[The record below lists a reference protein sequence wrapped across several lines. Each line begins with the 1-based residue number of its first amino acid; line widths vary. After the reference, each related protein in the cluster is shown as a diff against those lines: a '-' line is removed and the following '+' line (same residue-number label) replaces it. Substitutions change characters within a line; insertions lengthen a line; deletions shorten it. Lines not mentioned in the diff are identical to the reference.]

1 MKLVNAMLG
10 INIPFE
16 EGKPEFLILENTAF
30 LNQFIREMNL
40 QCSGESGNFLL
51 SEEKELRISK
61 VCQFLL
67 EPFTLDLNSKKIM
80 TLLYRKLGE
89 AGEGYLE
96 QKGRVLSESLS
107 LIDQCIVSSG
117 IQNLTCNADF
127 SWNDLFKLLDVKTD
141 TQYENLLDKMISY
154 LKILADLGEVRLLA
168 VLNFAAFFD
177 REEMQEIIRMARY
190 LKINILFVEKREP
203 EDWYA
208 DENRYIIDKD
218 NCIIVRKSQ
227 VALDNL
233 HLSK

>member
-1 MKLVNAMLG
+1 MKLVNAILG
-10 INIPFE
+10 IDIPFE
-16 EGKPEFLILENTAF
+16 EGKPEFLILENTAS

-51 SEEKELRISK
+51 SEGKELKIAK

-96 QKGRVLSESLS
+96 QKSRVLSESLS

-127 SWNDLFKLLDVKTD
+127 SWNDLFKLLDVKID

-168 VLNFAAFFD
+168 VLNFAAFFE
-177 REEMQEIIRMARY
+177 REELQEIIRMARY

-203 EDWYA
+203 KDWYA

-227 VALDNL
+227 VAPDNL

>member
-16 EGKPEFLILENTAF
+16 EGKTEFLILENTAS
-30 LNQFIREMNL
+30 LNQFIREMDL

-51 SEEKELRISK
+51 SEEKELKMAK

-96 QKGRVLSESLS
+96 EKGRVLSESLS
-107 LIDQCIVSSG
+107 LIDRCIVSSG
-117 IQNLTCNADF
+117 IQNLTCNMDF
-127 SWNDLFKLLDVKTD
+127 SWNDLFKLLDVKID

-154 LKILADLGEVRLLA
+154 LKILADLGDVRLLV
-168 VLNFAAFFD
+168 VLNFVAFFD
-177 REEMQEIIRMARY
+177 REELQEIIRMAQY
-190 LKINILFVEKREP
+190 LKINLLFVEKREP
-203 EDWYA
+203 DDWYT

-218 NCIIVRKSQ
+218 NCVIVRKAVPGS
-227 VALDNL
+227 DNL